1 MNRQVLADRI
11 ISYSDA
17 IVAFALVNGFAFV
30 ISLGDPDIRCSIA
43 RVSGVAIAMNLIFPI
58 ASSYALVWLR
68 DFERRLR
75 GGANGEGESRGRDSG
90 DRTAAA
96 ESDSKIDPSRA
107 VSNVADELVSRFW
120 RIAFLVRIAL
130 IWFFAVVVI
139 VGIVGATR
147 DVHCVVSVG

>member
-17 IVAFALVNGFAFV
+17 VVAFALVNGFAFV

-107 VSNVADELVSRFW
+107 VSNIADELVSRFW

-130 IWFFAVVVI
+130 IWFFAAVVI
-139 VGIVGATR
+139 VGIVGATW
-147 DVHCVVSVG
+147 DVHCGVSVG

>member
-11 ISYSDA
+11 ITYSDA
-17 IVAFALVNGFAFV
+17 VVAFALVNGFAFI

-90 DRTAAA
+90 DRMAAA
-96 ESDSKIDPSRA
+96 GSDSKLDPSRA
-107 VSNVADELVSRFW
+107 VLTSPTNSSRDSGGSHFW
-120 RIAFLVRIAL
+120 CGSRCSGSSP
-130 IWFFAVVVI
+130 W
-139 VGIVGATR
+139 
-147 DVHCVVSVG
+147 S